1 MKIHESNKKD
11 VLLNEV
17 VPITVDKK
25 IKFANL
31 DQAKKLVNSVTT
43 CLSKIDWNHSEINAA
58 SAQGRWKQ
66 LPSSFLEKYK
76 KQYNMW
82 QEKKIP
88 KPKLS
93 YEKLNLASQ
102 NLFDIVSVVY
112 GKNSSGAFTIDC
124 KHLAESLHSY
134 AE

>member
-1 MKIHESNKKD
+1 M
-11 VLLNEV
+11 
-17 VPITVDKK
+17 PITVDKK

-31 DQAKKLVNSVTT
+31 DQAKELVNSVAT
-43 CLSKIDWNHSEINAA
+43 CLSNIDWNHSEINAA
-58 SAQGRWKQ
+58 SAQGRCKQ
-66 LPSSFLEKYK
+66 LPSAFLEKYK
-76 KQYNMW
+76 KRYNMW

-93 YEKLNLASQ
+93 YEKLNLARQ
-102 NLFDIVSVVY
+102 NLFDIVSVVH

-134 AE
+134 AEYLE